1 MTLKQACQETGRSE
15 STLRRWIRD
24 GKLKATL
31 LDNGK
36 YDIDDADIEKLTKP
50 TQKVEKTKPAPS
62 LGTDTPTT
70 LISQMTKQ
78 IDSQAEEIAFLRGEL
93 SKQTDEHADQSKR
106 HDTIVLKMTQQLD
119 RAQLQLEDLQKHP
132 SLWQRLKT
140 VFQNG
145 Y

>member
-1 MTLKQACQETGRSE
+1 MTLKKACQETGRSE

-31 LDNGK
+31 GDDGK
-36 YDIDDADIEKLTKP
+36 YDIDDADIEKFAKP
-50 TQKVEKTKPAPS
+50 TKRAKTTVPA
-62 LGTDTPTT
+62 TT
-70 LISQMTKQ
+70 TNLISQMTKQ
-78 IDSQAEEIAFLRGEL
+78 IDSQADEIAFLRGEL
-93 SKQTDEHADQSKR
+93 SKQTDEHSEQSKR